1 MVFIKSEGTPLL
13 PGSAVAKKRSV
24 KWTAAAVLLCACVI
38 VASVVS
44 FKPAFDAIK
53 GQQQMTELMSASRL
67 AADDA
72 EVDAIADQSSDRS
85 ELSGIPF
92 SASTTKLGSLDSGSA
107 RNVNINII
115 RGGGGDDGG
124 DHSAPPPPSPA
135 QIVRDNIQKVN
146 AMQAQVAQQMAHAND
161 ELRAQRQRADDL
173 VKAQVPLVLSCF
185 DFVFVSFTIP
195 AGLHQEAACSC
206 RRCFTAAG
214 CGPQR
219 HAGTDFR
226 TLKQ

>member
-13 PGSAVAKKRSV
+13 PGSALAKKRNV

-53 GQQQMTELMSASRL
+53 AQQQMTELMSASRL

-72 EVDAIADQSSDRS
+72 EIDAIADQSSDRS

-115 RGGGGDDGG
+115 RGGGGGG
-124 DHSAPPPPSPA
+124 GGGNRARAPRPPSPA
-135 QIVRDNIQKVN
+135 QMAHDAADKVH
-146 AMQAQVAQQMAHAND
+146 AMEAQVAQQMAHAND
-161 ELRAQRQRADDL
+161 ELHAQKQRADDL
-173 VKAQVPLVLSCF
+173 VKAQVHPSSILYSLYS
-185 DFVFVSFTIP
+185 
-195 AGLHQEAACSC
+195 
-206 RRCFTAAG
+206 
-214 CGPQR
+214 
-219 HAGTDFR
+219 
-226 TLKQ
+226 

>member
-13 PGSAVAKKRSV
+13 PGSAFAKKRSV

-53 GQQQMTELMSASRL
+53 AQQQMTELMSASRL

-72 EVDAIADQSSDRS
+72 EIDAIADKVRPTLYVSLLKKLALDLKLADSKYFSQIDRS
-85 ELSGIPF
+85 G
-92 SASTTKLGSLDSGSA
+92 ASSTKLGSLDSGST

-115 RGGGGDDGG
+115 RGGGGGG
-124 DHSAPPPPSPA
+124 GNAARAPRPPSPA
-135 QIVRDNIQKVN
+135 QIARVAADQVS

-161 ELRAQRQRADDL
+161 ELHAQRQRADDL
-173 VKAQVPLVLSCF
+173 VKAQVR
-185 DFVFVSFTIP
+185 P
-195 AGLHQEAACSC
+195 AFILDCLYS
-206 RRCFTAAG
+206 
-214 CGPQR
+214 
-219 HAGTDFR
+219 
-226 TLKQ
+226 